1 MNATSRVPTFQ
12 PALNSTVVVSLKS
25 KEQVQRYEL
34 PVDDYGE
41 TSFQFLPDFADI
53 AFQGYKSG
61 YPPSNTVVL
70 SDHFVSLAVV
80 DSLLVYDLPS
90 LITSA
95 VLAFACGRRDGK
107 LTILVI
113 VFIMSLFFFVGVFSL
128 YSRFFQYTVWG
139 CPNDII
145 SGFITFDLLKSIYY
159 STVLLSGAFLSCWV
173 VFMFALKKKNPFLVK
188 AESWMPAS

>member
-1 MNATSRVPTFQ
+1 
-12 PALNSTVVVSLKS
+12 
-25 KEQVQRYEL
+25 
-34 PVDDYGE
+34 
-41 TSFQFLPDFADI
+41 
-53 AFQGYKSG
+53 
-61 YPPSNTVVL
+61 
-70 SDHFVSLAVV
+70 
-80 DSLLVYDLPS
+80 
-90 LITSA
+90 
-95 VLAFACGRRDGK
+95 
-107 LTILVI
+107 
-113 VFIMSLFFFVGVFSL
+113 MSLFFFVGVFSL